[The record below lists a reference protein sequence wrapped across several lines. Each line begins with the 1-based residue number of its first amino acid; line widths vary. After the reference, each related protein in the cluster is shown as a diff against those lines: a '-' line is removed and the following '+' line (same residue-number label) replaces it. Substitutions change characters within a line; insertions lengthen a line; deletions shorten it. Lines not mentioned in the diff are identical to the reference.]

1 MVNELFHGLC
11 EDELVWKAK
20 CMDEF
25 GFNWSPPKLS
35 ISYKECYKRLC
46 KPSVVLWGDEHHSIM
61 VNSIHERNAISKENG
76 IYRNPEFDALGI
88 YIVDITFGENCVWAI
103 DRKGRLFFWGT
114 VPGSGYASQPYSRRT
129 FKNVMRLEIGTPIV
143 SIASDNFNSIAIDIK
158 GNVWIIIC
166 PDHPFLLKSDLIN
179 NGHADSTPIQVVCNF
194 YYSAILTRSGD
205 VYIVY
210 PFDEY
215 VTKAHEKH
223 CEESGTGLEIEGN
236 RISCKTWKLKYELY
250 KLREIGDLPELDQR
264 HGSKSPSK
272 IISIVAMYKFLI
284 GLTDKGHVLKINQ
297 FDSSSKTRIKDENWV
312 YIEKYYDPENPVTHI
327 AGRRIS
333 SHAIRAT
340 NLLAI
345 RKSEDRVPSASPKS
359 IAAGCTHAVVRG
371 LCGRVQTR
379 GYNYGHALGRYDLK
393 EDEYHDICE
402 VHFGEGKFCIGVGA
416 GKNQSG
422 ALVADLNPIPDLNPV
437 TD

>member
-61 VNSIHERNAISKENG
+61 VNSTHERNAISKENR

-88 YIVDITFGENCVWAI
+88 YIVDITFGENCVWVI

-114 VPGSGYASQPYSRRT
+114 APGSGFASHLDSQRT

-143 SIASDNFNSIAIDIK
+143 SIASDDFNSIAIDIK
-158 GNVWIIIC
+158 GDVWVIIC

-179 NGHADSTPIQVVCNF
+179 NEHADSTPIQVVCNY

-210 PFDEY
+210 PFEKY
-215 VTKAHEKH
+215 VRKEHEKH
-223 CEESGTGLEIEGN
+223 CEESETGLEIEGN
-236 RISCKTWKLKYELY
+236 R
-250 KLREIGDLPELDQR
+250 
-264 HGSKSPSK
+264 SKSPPK
-272 IISIVAMYKFLI
+272 IISIAATDELLI

-297 FDSSSKTRIKDENWV
+297 FDSGKKTQIKDENWV
-312 YIEKYYDPENPVTHI
+312 YMEKCYDPESPVTHI
-327 AGRRIS
+327 AGRGIS
-333 SHAIRAT
+333 CRAIRAT
-340 NLLAI
+340 DLLAI

-359 IAAGCTHAVVRG
+359 IAVGCTHAVVRS
-371 LCGRVQTR
+371 LCGRVQTQ

-402 VHFGEGKFCIGVGA
+402 VHFGEGKFCIGVDA

-437 TD
+437 TDLIQSSKPISR